1 MLLGTKF
8 NIMRHFSLFNNVVIF
23 GKTGSMHFI
32 CIITKILNPSRNP
45 NYPQNESSIYI
56 KHNDGTYYNIQVTLL
71 PNKNEL
77 NNPTNE
83 LLIELLKIYAKQIY
97 KNLKKYSSKMEI
109 KEKNNEFIYFLYDIP
124 AYIWCVA
131 VGMITTEL

>member
-1 MLLGTKF
+1 MTENVTRK
-8 NIMRHFSLFNNVVIF
+8 SL
-23 GKTGSMHFI
+23 
-32 CIITKILNPSRNP
+32 